1 MKKLIL
7 TALVIALFSCS
18 SDDNTTDTPQQVS
31 QTVFGGGYQ
40 RNANNIYVAKIWKNG
55 VATSLT
61 NGNQHAS
68 ANSVF
73 VTN

>member
-7 TALVIALFSCS
+7 TALVIALFSS
-18 SDDNTTDTPQQVS
+18 SDDDTTDTSQQVS

-40 RNANNIYVAKIWKNG
+40 KNANIIAVAKIWKNG